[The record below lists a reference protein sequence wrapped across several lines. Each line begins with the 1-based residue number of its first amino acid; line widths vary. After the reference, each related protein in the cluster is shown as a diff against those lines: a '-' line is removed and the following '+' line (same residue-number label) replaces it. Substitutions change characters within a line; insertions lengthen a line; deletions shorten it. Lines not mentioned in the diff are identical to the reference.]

1 MANHKSTIK
10 AHKQNVARRS
20 HNRDLRTK
28 ARRAL
33 KAARAAIDS
42 GDSSATLPTLKT
54 TASLLDTLVSKGVLH
69 ANTAARYKS
78 RLGRRL
84 RKASA
89 ST

>member
-20 HNRDLRTK
+20 RNRELRTQ

-42 GDSSATLPTLKT
+42 EDSSATLPTLRT
-54 TASLLDTLVSKGVLH
+54 TAALLDKLVRKGVLH
-69 ANTAARYKS
+69 ANTAARYKH

-84 RKASA
+84 RKSAASA
-89 ST
+89 